1 LYGREQHDAFEDERI
16 ESCLFAWIGLNIMLF
31 HKNMQTKD
39 EYDRFLQTTI
49 WRMVKNITQQGRSIG
64 RLPNERDEIRGKRK
78 ETLELL
84 QEEETE
90 KIRLRTEKRVHEL
103 HVEKAEMRKRSL
115 EKVQIEANE
124 KIRCRTSQRLS
135 ELSSETE

>member
-1 LYGREQHDAFEDERI
+1 
-16 ESCLFAWIGLNIMLF
+16 M
-31 HKNMQTKD
+31 KPKD
-39 EYDRFLQTTI
+39 EYDRFLRTTI
-49 WRMVKNITQQGRSIG
+49 RRMVKNITHQGRSIG
-64 RLPNERDEIRGKRK
+64 SWPKERDEIKGKRK

-90 KIRLRTEKRVHEL
+90 KIRLRTEKRVREL

-115 EKVQIEANE
+115 EKVKIEANE

-135 ELSSETE
+135 ELSSERDRNDAKMDLLYPS